1 MPKLGQILVQR
12 GWASPKEVE
21 SALRMQLGAGGRL
34 GTCLLESNAL
44 TEDRLLDALSRQHKL
59 PAASADDL
67 RDIPDDAISIL
78 SAKLA
83 IRCHAV
89 PFRVFGTQVH
99 VAMRDPRDLN
109 CQDEIAFAVG
119 KKIQAYVAAEVRIA
133 QALDRFYGE
142 EAPSRLSTLAER
154 LDRARLLWREREE
167 PVAATAGE
175 APRRAPEAA
184 PVRAEV
190 TPLPPL
196 ESLDTELFGDV
207 APPPAPARPEPR
219 TAAEPPAP
227 TPAPARLRP
236 AERPASVSL
245 SREEV
250 DSLRQAPEANDDD
263 TRPVP
268 PDAPP
273 LPISF
278 EEAEARLERA
288 IEPDEVGRL
297 LIAFLG
303 QMFERV
309 ALFKVVR
316 GRVVGWIGRGSSLDE
331 VCLAEF
337 SAGLDEPSVFVN
349 LREGGG
355 FHLGPL
361 APMPIHRELARCWGG
376 TLPKEC
382 LIVPVRIRDRL
393 VTAIYLDR
401 MPEKLGSVDLRAMQ
415 SLAAAT
421 ARAYGRCIFRKKKD

>member
-12 GWASPKEVE
+12 GWAAPKEVE
-21 SALRMQLGAGGRL
+21 SALRLQLTAGGRL

-44 TEDRLLDALSRQHKL
+44 TEDRLLEALSHQHRL

-67 RDIPDDAISIL
+67 REIPDEAVSVL
-78 SAKLA
+78 PAKLA
-83 IRCHAV
+83 VRCKAV

-109 CQDEIAFAVG
+109 CHDEIAFAVG
-119 KKIQAYVAAEVRIA
+119 KKIQAYVASEVRIA

-142 EAPSRLSTLAER
+142 ESPSRLATLAER
-154 LDRARLLWREREE
+154 LDRSRYLWRERERA
-167 PVAATAGE
+167 VAAAAG
-175 APRRAPEAA
+175 RAPDRGPDLGAA
-184 PVRAEV
+184 P
-190 TPLPPL
+190 PLPSG
-196 ESLDTELFGDV
+196 ESFDRALFGDV
-207 APPPAPARPEPR
+207 APPPAPPPSRPSPVAAPPR
-219 TAAEPPAP
+219 P
-227 TPAPARLRP
+227 RG

-250 DSLRQAPEANDDD
+250 DALRPAPDATDDD

-278 EEAEARLERA
+278 EDAEARLERA
-288 IEPDEVGRL
+288 QEPDEVARL

-309 ALFKVVR
+309 ALFKIVR
-316 GRVVGWIGRGSSLDE
+316 GRVVGWLGRGSTLDE

-337 SAGLDEPSVFVN
+337 SAGLDEPSVFLN

-355 FHLGPL
+355 FFLGPL
-361 APMPIHRELARCWGG
+361 APMPVHRELARCWGG

-382 LIVPVRIRDRL
+382 LVVPVRIRDRL
-393 VTAIYLDR
+393 VTAVYLDR
-401 MPEKLGSVDLRAMQ
+401 MPEKLGSLDLEAMR
-415 SLAAAT
+415 SLAAAA
-421 ARAYGRCIFRKKKD
+421 ARAYERCIFRKKKD